1 MEINVLGNEGG
12 VLRLEVVGRIVRDDI
27 APRFEAIEQA
37 LGPEGYGQRVV
48 LSMARTQ
55 FMDSTGISWLV
66 VCHKRF
72 REAGGS
78 LVIHSVTPN
87 ILTLL
92 KMMRL
97 ELTLN
102 LAENEQAALEM
113 IEKHQ

>member
-1 MEINVLGNEGG
+1 MEINVLGKEGG
-12 VLRLEVVGRIVRDDI
+12 VLLLEVVGRIVRDDI

-37 LGPEGYGQRVV
+37 LGPGGYGQRVV

-72 REAGGS
+72 REAGGA
-78 LVIHSVTPN
+78 LVIHSLTPN

-97 ELTLN
+97 DLSLN
-102 LAENEQAALEM
+102 VAEDEQAALRL
-113 IEKHQ
+113 IDKCR